1 MIRNKILILLLLFSI
16 VLVGCGGDVSD
27 EVQDELIN
35 KILNDDITGKYIIE
49 NSDFGNKLSKGD
61 FNKDLGIIEYS
72 IFLDVNDR
80 FYKLTHPQK
89 HYIAKNIFELV
100 TKKGNLECSGN
111 KSCRVTSVLMFYY
124 SEEDLEIYYYNHYPE
139 FDTFS
144 VGSEIIHDIEIV
156 H

>member
-80 FYKLTHPQK
+80 FYKL
-89 HYIAKNIFELV
+89 
-100 TKKGNLECSGN
+100 S
-111 KSCRVTSVLMFYY
+111 SY
-124 SEEDLEIYYYNHYPE
+124 SYR
-139 FDTFS
+139 
-144 VGSEIIHDIEIV
+144 
-156 H
+156 